1 MNSNL
6 ESVNRGEL
14 ELTDWARLAG
24 LLIFVAFIC
33 FSIVLFG
40 NGANPLVA
48 NQTQSIAQTST
59 PVARLE
65 AHPASTPVALPQSVA
80 AAVPEAETR
89 SESAPSSGEPVSP
102 SLQEPPGRMVTEKS
116 AVVKG
121 IGASAIRKHR
131 MGSVMRRQA
140 SRRRSVIDKVVL
152 RSVNAFV
159 EMWHHAFKTNK

>member
-6 ESVNRGEL
+6 ETVSRGEL
-14 ELTDWARLAG
+14 ALTDWARLAG

-40 NGANPLVA
+40 KEANPLVA
-48 NQTQSIAQTST
+48 NQAQSIAQTST

-65 AHPASTPVALPQSVA
+65 AHPASTPVALPQSV
-80 AAVPEAETR
+80 EAETR

-102 SLQEPPGRMVTEKS
+102 SLQQPPGRMVTEKS
-116 AVVKG
+116 AVVNG
-121 IGASAIRKHR
+121 MGANAIRKHR
-131 MGSVMRRQA
+131 TGSVMRRQA
-140 SRRRSVIDKVVL
+140 SRRRSVIDKVAL

>member
-6 ESVNRGEL
+6 ESDSRGEL
-14 ELTDWARLAG
+14 ALTDWARLVG

-48 NQTQSIAQTST
+48 NQTQSVAQTST

-80 AAVPEAETR
+80 AVPEAETR
-89 SESAPSSGEPVSP
+89 SKSAPSSGEPVSA
-102 SLQEPPGRMVTEKS
+102 SFQQPPGRVVTEKS
-116 AVVKG
+116 AVANG
-121 IGASAIRKHR
+121 MGANAIRKHR
-131 MGSVMRRQA
+131 TGSVMRRQA

-152 RSVNAFV
+152 GSVNALV